1 MELIDEILSA
11 SNLTQASK
19 EVIRNK
25 GAGGID
31 GMQVESLKD
40 YLDNNRDSLVDS
52 ICNCQYTPQPIRGKK
67 DFKK

>member
-1 MELIDEILSA
+1 MKLVDEILRA
-11 SNLTQASK
+11 GNLTQASK

-52 ICNCQYTPQPIRGKK
+52 ICNC
-67 DFKK
+67 